1 MRALGLDIGS
11 KTIGIAVSDEL
22 GLCANPL
29 RTLPRGGTRTD
40 VPAVAA
46 LAREL
51 GVEVIVAGLPLGLDG
66 APTPRSRQIE
76 ALCAELGRALPGVRV
91 ELWDERFSTVA
102 VERTLLEADLSRG
115 KRKQVVDR
123 AAAAFILQ
131 GWLDARASGKNRGP

>member
-1 MRALGLDIGS
+1 MRAVGLDVGS
-11 KTIGIAVSDEL
+11 KTIGVAVSDEL

-29 RTLPRGGTRTD
+29 KTLARAGTRGD
-40 VPAVAA
+40 VPAIAA
-46 LAREL
+46 LVREL
-51 GVEVIVAGLPLGLDG
+51 GAEVVVAGLPLGLDG
-66 APTPRSRQIE
+66 APTPRSRQVE
-76 ALCAELGRALPGVRV
+76 ALAAELGRALPGVRI

-131 GWLDARASGKNRGP
+131 GWLDARASGKNREP